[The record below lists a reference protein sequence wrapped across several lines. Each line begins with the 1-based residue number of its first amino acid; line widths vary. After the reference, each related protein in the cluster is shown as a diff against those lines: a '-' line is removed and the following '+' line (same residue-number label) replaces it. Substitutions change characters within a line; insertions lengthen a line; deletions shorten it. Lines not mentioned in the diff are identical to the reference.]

1 LLKPLTLLFLVLLRP
16 AAGWA
21 AVRERDPSASRSFFG
36 TALPL
41 ALLPAIAW
49 PLGKKLPFLPSFSST
64 LVLSLSS
71 VLLLACGVYL
81 LAAFFGA
88 QRNWQRSVAVAAY
101 ATSPVFL
108 SGALLVIPVLVI
120 VSVLAFVHYLV
131 LCAVGLRTLLRCKED
146 DVAGYVASA
155 SVFAGATAMALGALC
170 SAMGMI

>member
-36 TALPL
+36 TAL
-41 ALLPAIAW
+41 LPAIAW
-49 PLGKKLPFLPSFSST
+49 PLGKELPFLPSFSST